1 MKYLHGSRLI
11 TLTIEAD
18 KHPKWRVDSSYTV
31 HPDMWSHSGVYMT
44 LDKGATHSGS
54 FEKKFDTK
62 SSTKAE
68 LMAINDE
75 MGQILWMRHFL
86 TDQGEYLPTT
96 TVYRYNKSTILLAE
110 NGRSSS
116 SKWKRH
122 LNVWYFFVMDKIK
135 KGELQIAFCP
145 TTSMI
150 GDFFTNA
157 AAVHNVCAYTPKHIE
172 PAC

>member
-1 MKYLHGSRLI
+1 MAGGLFIHCAPRYVK
-11 TLTIEAD
+11 
-18 KHPKWRVDSSYTV
+18 PQWCV
-31 HPDMWSHSGVYMT
+31 HDTGQGRHTRGY
-44 LDKGATHSGS
+44 
-54 FEKKFDTK
+54 FEQKFDTK
-62 SSTKAE
+62 GSTKAE

-135 KGELQIAFCP
+135 KGELKITFCP

-157 AAVHNVCAYTPKHIE
+157 AAVHNVCAYAPKHIE